1 MSRKRRIHNPFN
13 FGFKVMYNDF
23 PRELHSSLNVPGI
36 FKKKSNVK
44 VFRKNDSTLEMDSSY
59 VANPDYETL
68 FESVEYFK
76 DRLNDVE
83 AENLEFSSKLR
94 DLEVA
99 NSIANGKI
107 SDLEAE
113 NLVANGKIS
122 DLEAGIS

>member
-1 MSRKRRIHNPFN
+1 
-13 FGFKVMYNDF
+13 
-23 PRELHSSLNVPGI
+23 
-36 FKKKSNVK
+36 
-44 VFRKNDSTLEMDSSY
+44 MDSSY

-113 NLVANGKIS
+113 IVKLKSQLNKK
-122 DLEAGIS
+122 